1 MSTVGTRKKGSS
13 ANLACG
19 GYKLYG
25 SRECTNHFIDYN
37 TLCDIVMQALREQI
51 QISEK
56 EQYKL
61 AIELQKETETDK
73 NNDKEIHLLSQ
84 KAEHLDNLIEK
95 IYEDN
100 FQGTIN
106 DDRFQKLLAKYE
118 KEYQMI
124 KNRLEMLSIQE
135 KTAPQSHKKFLKLV
149 KSVTGFENITQDLL
163 FNLIER
169 IEIGQ
174 GQYEKAESGKVKHQ
188 KISVY
193 FRFIDSAKA
202 NEYSV

>member
-1 MSTVGTRKKGSS
+1 M
-13 ANLACG
+13 
-19 GYKLYG
+19 YG